1 MFQSYIHNQNWTIQ
15 RFGVFKLEQMSNETV
30 FERIGKN
37 KEMSKVELKL
47 PKFKIESEIS
57 LVRPLKELGI
67 KKLFG
72 GDAQLRGISEKPLK
86 VNDAIQKA
94 FIEVDEAGSEASS
107 TRPLS
112 QTGKKVSL
120 RKGTRAIPFVVDHP
134 FLFYVR
140 DLQTGLLL
148 FQGRFVEPPSV
159 PEIVDDSHLID

>member
-1 MFQSYIHNQNWTIQ
+1 M
-15 RFGVFKLEQMSNETV
+15 FKLVEKSESI
-30 FERIGKN
+30 FKRIREN
-37 KEMSKVELKL
+37 KKMTKVELRL
-47 PKFKIESEIS
+47 PKFKIESDIS
-57 LVRPLKELGI
+57 LMKPLKELGI
-67 KKLFG
+67 EKLFG
-72 GDAQLRGISEKPLK
+72 SDAQLRGISDKPLK

-112 QTGKKVSL
+112 QTGKKVPL

-134 FLFYVR
+134 FLFFVR

>member
-1 MFQSYIHNQNWTIQ
+1 M
-15 RFGVFKLEQMSNETV
+15 FKLVEKSESI
-30 FERIGKN
+30 FKRIREN
-37 KEMSKVELKL
+37 KKMTKVELKL

-57 LVRPLKELGI
+57 LVKPLKDLGI
-67 KKLFG
+67 EKLFG
-72 GDAQLRGISEKPLK
+72 SDAQLRGISEKPLK

-107 TRPLS
+107 RRPLG
-112 QTGKKVSL
+112 QKGEKVSL

-134 FLFYVR
+134 FLFFVR

-148 FQGRFVEPPSV
+148 FQGRVVEPPSV

>member
-1 MFQSYIHNQNWTIQ
+1 M
-15 RFGVFKLEQMSNETV
+15 FKLVEKSESI
-30 FERIGKN
+30 FKRIREN
-37 KEMSKVELKL
+37 KKMTKVELKL
-47 PKFKIESEIS
+47 PKFKIESDIS
-57 LVRPLKELGI
+57 LMKPLKELGI
-67 KKLFG
+67 EKLFG
-72 GDAQLRGISEKPLK
+72 SDAQLRGISEKPLK

-112 QTGKKVSL
+112 QKGVKNSL

-134 FLFYVR
+134 FLFFVR